1 MKIRLL
7 AEVAVLIILAASPTQ
22 ADDDYVS
29 YAKSL
34 PAKKFDKN
42 LPSIPTEQ
50 WLASSLPSGI
60 VAVWGNNVTA
70 CGEQTGDPE
79 IDKKRD
85 MPLCVEIELKKKDKS
100 VGYLLLLVG
109 TEKKGKE
116 VEAVGLYY
124 GYIKQGDK
132 TLDLNT
138 LQEVIKLKQVLY
150 HINRGDRE

>member
-7 AEVAVLIILAASPTQ
+7 AGLVFMILLAASPTR

-34 PAKKFDKN
+34 PAKKFDN
-42 LPSIPTEQ
+42 SLLSIPTEQ
-50 WLASSLPSGI
+50 WLASSLPSGF
-60 VAVWGNNVTA
+60 VAVWENNVTA

-79 IDKKRD
+79 TDKKRD

-116 VEAVGLYY
+116 VGAVGLYY
-124 GYIKQGDK
+124 GYIEKEAK
-132 TLDLNT
+132 TMDLNE
-138 LQEVIKLKQVLY
+138 LHEVIKL
-150 HINRGDRE
+150 N

>member
-1 MKIRLL
+1 MKILL
-7 AEVAVLIILAASPTQ
+7 LSIAVFMILSTASPML

-34 PAKKFDKN
+34 PAKKFDKS
-42 LPSIPTEQ
+42 LPSIPTEK
-50 WLASSLPSGI
+50 WLASSLPSSI
-60 VAVWGNNVTA
+60 EAVWGNNVTD

-85 MPLCVEIELKKKDKS
+85 MPLCAEIELKEKGKL

-109 TEKKGKE
+109 TEKKGKK

-132 TLDLNT
+132 TADLNK
-138 LQEVIKLKQVLY
+138 LQEVIKLK
-150 HINRGDRE
+150 